1 MKPLCLLPILIALVI
16 VAGCA
21 GVPSSAS
28 TQPPLTLNQ
37 QAQFAIN
44 DYAFTSGINDIQ
56 IQNNQTI
63 IVTITVVNTGTKGMT
78 LSVYPTFNDPVG
90 QSFPGAA
97 IFFSQISPNY
107 KSTQK
112 GTIYIPPGELEHL
125 TQGSTLDVKY
135 QGTSPIPFE
144 TTWSVDLSHLPS

>member
-1 MKPLCLLPILIALVI
+1 MPSPHPH
-16 VAGCA
+16 CA
-21 GVPSSAS
+21 RNRSRMCRVTSSAS

-37 QAQFAIN
+37 QAQFASN

-112 GTIYIPPGELEHL
+112 GTIYIPPGELNILPRDQH
-125 TQGSTLDVKY
+125 STSNTRV
-135 QGTSPIPFE
+135 
-144 TTWSVDLSHLPS
+144 LPRFRLKRRGVSIFPTFHRR